1 MKAKLTIS
9 LDAELLP
16 KVRKYAQARGIS
28 LSSLIE
34 QSLRELAIE
43 EQPTFADKWR
53 GEFRTADLVNDSR
66 YNSLKNKYLLV

>member
-53 GEFRTADLVNDSR
+53 GEFQAAERQDDPRSDALA
-66 YNSLKNKYLLV
+66 NKYL